1 MTIGYYY
8 ISYFKS
14 MPQLTI
20 AKKTYKVTVGNIV
33 KIYKQATES
42 EITEGMNWYSNA
54 NQYCQEISDKT
65 NNEIS
70 VEHVA
75 GVTSALSIRN
85 EWSRNK
91 LDTFNLVVAYH
102 NLKKVDDVS
111 VCTFTQNKHKAI
123 KILES
128 SALNIDSILSGLKTQ
143 NFKRNIC
150 GDTSAITVDGRAF
163 FIACGLVNPLSKTP
177 SLSPKNYKLLQKVY
191 RDATK
196 YINKELGLNYV
207 PMQLQAIT
215 WLVYKRLNNK

>member
-150 GDTSAITVDGRAF
+150 GDTSAITVDGHAF